1 VHDVSFTIVTGVS
14 GAGKT
19 QAMKVLEDLGFF
31 CIDNLPPSLLP
42 QLVELHFQTG
52 QNRKYAIAIDIR
64 VREYFSDLQKA
75 LAWLDQKGYRYFL
88 LFLDCSDA
96 VLVRRFSE
104 TRRLHPLHQSLDTAE
119 SIEGTIAA
127 ERRLL
132 ADVRSIADVIIDTTD
147 LRPMD
152 LRQRLLDI
160 YEGKPL
166 HKSVTVDVFSFGYKF
181 GAPIDADMVFDV
193 RFIPNPYYVDKLRPL
208 TGADQ
213 GVFDY
218 VMQFPIT
225 EVFLSRVSDLIVN
238 LIPGYAREGKARLTV
253 GIGCTGG
260 QHRSVAVAIALH
272 RRLQDLDVAASLR
285 HRERSAA
292 PTL

>member
-1 VHDVSFTIVTGVS
+1 MHNVNFTIITGLS

-19 QAMKVLEDLGFF
+19 QAMKVLEDLGYF

-42 QLVELHFQTG
+42 QLVELHSQSG

-64 VREYFSDLQKA
+64 VREYFSDLRKA
-75 LAWLDQKGYRYFL
+75 LNSLDNSGYAYFL
-88 LFLDCSDA
+88 LFLDCSDS
-96 VLVRRFSE
+96 VLIRRFSE
-104 TRRLHPLHQSLDTAE
+104 TRRLHPLHQHHETPE
-119 SIEGTIAA
+119 SIGASIQA

-132 ADVRSIADVIIDTTD
+132 ADARSIADAIIDTTD

-152 LRQRLLDI
+152 LRQRLMEI

-166 HKSVTVDVFSFGYKF
+166 HESVTVEIFSFGYKF

-208 TGADQ
+208 TGEDP
-213 GVFDY
+213 GVSDY

-225 EVFLSRVSDLIVN
+225 EAFLAKATDLITT

-272 RRLQDLDVAASLR
+272 DSLKKLDVAVTLR

-292 PTL
+292 PTV

>member
-1 VHDVSFTIVTGVS
+1 MTTFRLAPAPTGRTTLSNGPESANMRLPSIFGYGSTSRFTES
-14 GAGKT
+14 SRLAGSERLP
-19 QAMKVLEDLGFF
+19 VL
-31 CIDNLPPSLLP
+31 PA
-42 QLVELHFQTG
+42 V
-52 QNRKYAIAIDIR
+52 
-64 VREYFSDLQKA
+64 
-75 LAWLDQKGYRYFL
+75 
-88 LFLDCSDA
+88 LDCSDA
-96 VLVRRFSE
+96 VLVRGSGRNAAV
-104 TRRLHPLHQSLDTAE
+104 LHQSLDTAE

-213 GVFDY
+213 GVYDY

-285 HRERSAA
+285 HRERSTA

>member
-1 VHDVSFTIVTGVS
+1 MHEVRFTIITGLS

-19 QAMKVLEDLGFF
+19 QAMKVLEDLGYF
-31 CIDNLPPSLLP
+31 CIDNLPPALLP
-42 QLVELHFQTG
+42 QLVELHAQSG

-64 VREYFSDLQKA
+64 VREYFSDLRKA
-75 LAWLDQKGYRYFL
+75 LSWLDQSGHQYFL

-96 VLVRRFSE
+96 VLIRRFSE
-104 TRRLHPLHQSLDTAE
+104 TRRLHPLHQSLETPE
-119 SIEGTIAA
+119 SIGATIAT

-132 ADVRSIADVIIDTTD
+132 SDARSIADVIIDTTD

-152 LRQRLLDI
+152 LRQRLLEI

-166 HKSVTVDVFSFGYKF
+166 HKSVTVDIFSFGYKF
-181 GAPIDADMVFDV
+181 GTPIDADMVFDV

-208 TGADQ
+208 TGEDA
-213 GVFDY
+213 GVYDY

-225 EVFLSRVSDLIVN
+225 EMFLAKASDLIAT
-238 LIPGYAREGKARLTV
+238 LIPGYAREGKARITI

-272 RRLQDLDVAASLR
+272 RRLRELDVAASLR